1 MKREV
6 IELPAKYP
14 AEIQPQRRQLRVAA
28 YCRVSTSLE
37 AQQNSYEAQK
47 EYYTDKILSN
57 PDWTLAGIFSDKGIS
72 GTSVE
77 KRDGFQRMIR
87 WCQQGKIDL
96 ILTKSISRFAR
107 NTLDCLHYVRLLQH

>member
-6 IELPAKYP
+6 IELPAKDP
-14 AEIQPQRRQLRVAA
+14 AEIPPQRRQLRVAA

-96 ILTKSISRFAR
+96 ILTKSISRLPGILWTVCIMSAFF
-107 NTLDCLHYVRLLQH
+107 NN